1 MNKYKTLALN
11 TVVFGIGT
19 FGSKLLAFLLTKLY
33 TRYFD
38 GAFVFN
44 TKEILEMCANMLI
57 PLISMSVT
65 DAVIRYGLDKNY
77 EKESVFSNAV
87 AILTAG
93 GIGFLLLSP
102 LLTLYDEIRPHVPL
116 LVGYVLCSCFR
127 QLSAQFARARGK
139 VKLYALDGIFCTLA
153 FFIANVIL
161 IAKLKMGITGFM
173 LSNMFADLAS
183 GICVW
188 LIAGH
193 KRFLSKK
200 YIDKELMEV
209 MLRFSLPL
217 IPTAELWLITGFS
230 DRIFV
235 KYIVNSTE
243 AGVYGAAS
251 KIPNLIAMVST
262 IFYQAWNMSA
272 IQEND
277 SATKSKFYAQV
288 YDAYQAMLA
297 MAAGFI
303 IVFVRFLSKILIDT
317 STDPA
322 YEHAYLYTPV
332 LVIAVLMMC
341 YNQFFSSIYT
351 VTKHTKNSFWTS
363 LVSAIV
369 NLVLNAVL
377 IPRYEVQGAILATFA
392 SYFICYVIRLFDAR
406 RYVSFDV
413 SYVRFFVNL
422 LVLFLMCGV
431 IFCTDPMMPEYAE
444 SQGMIPIL
452 LGFGLLLLT
461 AFNIKPLLATANKV
475 LRRK

>member
-1 MNKYKTLALN
+1 M
-11 TVVFGIGT
+11 
-19 FGSKLLAFLLTKLY
+19 LT
-33 TRYFD
+33 
-38 GAFVFN
+38 
-44 TKEILEMCANMLI
+44 
-57 PLISMSVT
+57 
-65 DAVIRYGLDKNY
+65 
-77 EKESVFSNAV
+77 
-87 AILTAG
+87 
-93 GIGFLLLSP
+93 
-102 LLTLYDEIRPHVPL
+102 
-116 LVGYVLCSCFR
+116 
-127 QLSAQFARARGK
+127 
-139 VKLYALDGIFCTLA
+139 
-153 FFIANVIL
+153 
-161 IAKLKMGITGFM
+161 
-173 LSNMFADLAS
+173 
-183 GICVW
+183 
-188 LIAGH
+188 
-193 KRFLSKK
+193 
-200 YIDKELMEV
+200 
-209 MLRFSLPL
+209 
-217 IPTAELWLITGFS
+217 
-230 DRIFV
+230 
-235 KYIVNSTE
+235 
-243 AGVYGAAS
+243 
-251 KIPNLIAMVST
+251 
-262 IFYQAWNMSA
+262 
-272 IQEND
+272 
-277 SATKSKFYAQV
+277 
-288 YDAYQAMLA
+288 

-317 STDPA
+317 SKDPA

-431 IFCTDPMMPEYAE
+431 VFCTDPMMPEYAE